1 MLARIK
7 FGGGWV
13 PRRKFAFRGHRLRDE
28 EGQSIVETA
37 MSLTILL
44 TFMFGV
50 WAVGLALYSYHFV
63 SEAAREGTR
72 YAIVRGS
79 SASPTHALCT
89 APGPPI
95 CIAQPADIETYVKF
109 LGFPGINPGN
119 MTVTPSWSAYP
130 TGTTCTPSASCNN
143 PGNLVTVKVQYSFP
157 RIVPFVPAHTYTM
170 TSQSAMIIA
179 Q

>member
-1 MLARIK
+1 M
-7 FGGGWV
+7 WH
-13 PRRKFAFRGHRLRDE
+13 HRLHDE

-37 MSLTILL
+37 MSLIMLL
-44 TFMFGV
+44 TFMF
-50 WAVGLALYSYHFV
+50 AVFEVGMALYSYHFI

-79 SASPTHALCT
+79 SLGANCT
-89 APGPPI
+89 APGPPT
-95 CIAQPADIETYVKF
+95 CIAQIADIQTYVEY
-109 LGFPGINPGN
+109 LGFPGINPAK

-130 TGTTCTPSASCNN
+130 TGASCTPSASCNN

-157 RIVPFVPAHTYTM
+157 LNVPFVPAHIFTL